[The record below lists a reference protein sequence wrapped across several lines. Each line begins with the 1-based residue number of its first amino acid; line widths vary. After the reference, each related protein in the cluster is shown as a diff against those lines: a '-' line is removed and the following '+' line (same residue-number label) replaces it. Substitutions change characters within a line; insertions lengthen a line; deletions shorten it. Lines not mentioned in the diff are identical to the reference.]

1 MKPNWVSYILRLMKN
16 SKGSYNPPLSLVLAA
31 LVVALAM
38 MLPIGYL
45 TLRTVNVGEEVW
57 SLLFQTSTIQV
68 LINSVLL
75 ALVVTILST
84 FIAVPLAFITIRT
97 NLPGRRFWSI
107 ATLLPLVIPT
117 YVGSFVI
124 IAALGPRGSILQN
137 WLASFGIERIPS
149 IYGWS
154 GTVLVLTLFTY
165 PYILLTVRASLHN
178 LDPAL
183 EEASQSLGYNHLKS
197 FFKVTLPH
205 LYPSIAAGGL
215 LVALYTLSDF
225 GTPSLMRFNSFTR
238 IIYVQY
244 QSTFDRSMAAVL
256 ALLLVLVA
264 VIILFLEY
272 RVRGKIRYY
281 STSVGSKRH
290 ARIIELGR
298 WRWVAFFFC
307 FIVVG
312 IALIMPLGVIIY
324 WLVRGFSAGESF
336 MPVGQLVLN
345 SVYVSG
351 LAAFMVIPAAF
362 PVALLAVRFSSFFS
376 NLIERSTYIGFAMP
390 GIVVALALVFFG
402 ANYATIFYQSVVML
416 IFAYVV
422 LFLPQAVGTMRSSL
436 LQLNPRIEE
445 AARSLGQSPFQT
457 MRLVTVPMMRSGLL
471 TGIALVF
478 LTTMKELPATL
489 LLAPTGFSTLATRI
503 WSTTNDAFFSQAA
516 ALALVLIAIT
526 ALSMIII
533 LSEEKQ
539 NKTKLINR

>member
-1 MKPNWVSYILRLMKN
+1 M
-16 SKGSYNPPLSLVLAA
+16 VLAA
-31 LVVALAM
+31 LAVALAM
-38 MLPIGYL
+38 MLPLTYL
-45 TLRTVNVGEEVW
+45 TIRTVSVGEEVLG
-57 SLLFQTSTIQV
+57 LLLHTRTIQV
-68 LINSVLL
+68 FINSVLL
-75 ALVVTILST
+75 ALVVTAMST
-84 FIAVPLAFITIRT
+84 LIAVPLAFMTVRT
-97 NLPGRRFWSI
+97 NLPGRRFWSV

-137 WLASFGIERIPS
+137 WLATFGIERIPS

-183 EEASQSLGYNHLKS
+183 EEASQSLGYNRLKS
-197 FFKVTLPH
+197 FFRVTLPH

-225 GTPSLMRFNSFTR
+225 GTPSLMRFDSFTR
-238 IIYVQY
+238 VIYIQY

-272 RVRGKIRYY
+272 RARGKIRYY
-281 STSVGSKRH
+281 STSAGSKRQ
-290 ARIIELGR
+290 ARTIELGR
-298 WRWVAFFFC
+298 WRWIALIFC
-307 FIVVG
+307 VIVVG
-312 IALIMPLGVIIY
+312 LALIMPLGVIAY
-324 WLVRGFSAGESF
+324 WLIRGLSAGESF

-351 LAAFMVIPAAF
+351 LAAFMVIPAAL
-362 PVALLAVRFSSFFS
+362 PVALLAVRYSSLFS
-376 NLIERSTYIGFAMP
+376 NLVERSTYIGFAMP

-402 ANYATIFYQSVVML
+402 ANYATIFYQSMVML

-422 LFLPQAVGTMRSSL
+422 LFIPQAVGTLRSSL

-445 AARSLGQSPFQT
+445 AARSLGYGPWQT
-457 MRLVTVPMMRSGLL
+457 MRLVTVPMVRTGLL
-471 TGIALVF
+471 TGVALVF

-503 WSTTNDAFFSQAA
+503 WSATNDAFFTQAA
-516 ALALVLIAIT
+516 ALALVLIAVT
-526 ALSMIII
+526 ALSMTII
-533 LSEEKQ
+533 LSEEQQSKR
-539 NKTKLINR
+539 KLSNR